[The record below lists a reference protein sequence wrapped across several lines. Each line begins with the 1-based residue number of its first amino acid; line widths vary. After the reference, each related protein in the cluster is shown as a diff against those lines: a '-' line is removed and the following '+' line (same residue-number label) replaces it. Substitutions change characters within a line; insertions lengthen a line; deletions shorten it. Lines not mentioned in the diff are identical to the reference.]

1 VQRVSE
7 SLIGVV
13 LAGGASSRM
22 GVSKATLELGG
33 IPLAV
38 RALRPLRG
46 AGFDVAVV
54 AKEGDLLPALDAPVW
69 IEARSERHPLA
80 GILEALERAAGRS
93 VLVCACD
100 MPFVTAELVAHL
112 ASRSGTAVP
121 EAGGRLH
128 PLLARY
134 DPTATGAL
142 SDALAERASVHE
154 AVRQAGAQIVP
165 EAEIARFGD
174 PQRLLFNVNTRADLA
189 RAEELLGGDA
199 DLSA

>member
-1 VQRVSE
+1 MQQVSE

-22 GVSKATLELGG
+22 GVSKATIELGG
-33 IPLAV
+33 IPLAE
-38 RALRPLRG
+38 RALRPLRA
-46 AGFDVAVV
+46 AGLDVAVV
-54 AKEGDLLPALDAPVW
+54 SKAVDVLPALDAPVW
-69 IEARSERHPLA
+69 TEARPERHPLA
-80 GILEALERAAGRS
+80 GILEALERAAGRA

-128 PLLARY
+128 SLLARY
-134 DPTATGAL
+134 DPAAAGAL

-154 AVRQAGAQIVP
+154 AVRQAGAEIVP
-165 EAEIARFGD
+165 EDVIARFGD
-174 PQRLLFNVNTRADLA
+174 PERLLFNVNTPADLA
-189 RAEELLGGDA
+189 RAEALLGTAG
-199 DLSA
+199 

>member
-1 VQRVSE
+1 VRQVSE
-7 SLIGVV
+7 SIIGVV

-38 RALRPLRG
+38 RALRPLRA
-46 AGFDVAVV
+46 AGLEVAVV
-54 AKEGDLLPALDAPVW
+54 AKQGDALPALDAPVW
-69 IEARSERHPLA
+69 IEARPERHPLA
-80 GILEALERAAGRS
+80 GILEALERAGGRA

-112 ASRSGTAVP
+112 AARQGTAVP
-121 EAGGRLH
+121 EASGRLH

-134 DPTATGAL
+134 EPAAAGVLAAAL
-142 SDALAERASVHE
+142 DRAASLHD
-154 AVRQAGAQIVP
+154 AVREAGAEVLP

-174 PQRLLFNVNTRADLA
+174 AERLLFNVNTPADLV
-189 RAEELLGGDA
+189 RAEELLATDG
-199 DLSA
+199 